1 MKQVFE
7 NELCKFYVDSVTQGI
22 ETYCIANYGNDNP
35 PLENCR
41 AFRVERKSDGYRT
54 FILYQ
59 GDTPIYASQQL
70 EAMGAHIDM
79 LRLILKEN

>member
-1 MKQVFE
+1 MMLAFE
-7 NELCKFYVDSVTQGI
+7 NEFAKFYVDNTTFII
-22 ETYCIANYGNDNP
+22 ENHCIIDYGNGNP

-41 AFRVERKSDGYRT
+41 AFIGERRTDGYKT

-59 GDTPIYASQQL
+59 GDTPIYANPQL

-79 LRLILKEN
+79 LRFNLKR